1 VLSGLPFLA
10 WRMPISAIMLIERK
24 RLARDD
30 LPDFVLPDIQVN
42 PVFILAFPRV
52 LLLINDKV
60 LISF

>member
-1 VLSGLPFLA
+1 
-10 WRMPISAIMLIERK
+10 MPISAIMLIERK